1 MALCDQAMQILVG
14 PFDRHAAHR
23 NVLAEMLAALGQDN
37 VERARGDF
45 RIGEE
50 QFVEVTHPVEQKA
63 IRIGGF
69 DLDILLHHGRYA
81 AEVIGCFGCYARG
94 RNRGICGRV
103 LRVGHD
109 GTGGFHA
116 AGR

>member
-1 MALCDQAMQILVG
+1 
-14 PFDRHAAHR
+14 
-23 NVLAEMLAALGQDN
+23 MLAALGQNN

-45 RIGEE
+45 GIAEE
-50 QFVEVTHPVEQKA
+50 QFVEVAHPVEQQA

-81 AEVIGCFGCYARG
+81 AEVIGGFGRDARG
-94 RNRGICGRV
+94 RNHGVCGRV